1 MNILSSKKG
10 FTLMEL
16 LVVIG
21 ILAVLAFVT
30 VPSIAGLIEKARMS
44 NDAQDIR
51 AMELALNLCAVDGR
65 SYLSAEFDMPQFEA
79 VLEQTSDVEESHSV
93 LTNNRCNGAFDK
105 DFFPKTSKAFNSVVY
120 NYCQVKNKR
129 LTIPSEFE
137 TDYYYNVDTGMI
149 IKAEQGITDREVL
162 KDILKS
168 VRDES
173 DLTGMWINITSS
185 CEMGITNEIPEPNS
199 VLYTGKG
206 D

>member
-105 DFFPKTSKAFNSVVY
+105 DFFS
-120 NYCQVKNKR
+120 KNKQS
-129 LTIPSEFE
+129 I
-137 TDYYYNVDTGMI
+137 
-149 IKAEQGITDREVL
+149 
-162 KDILKS
+162 
-168 VRDES
+168 
-173 DLTGMWINITSS
+173 
-185 CEMGITNEIPEPNS
+185 
-199 VLYTGKG
+199 
-206 D
+206 